1 MVLVFHLS
9 HNGCLVDG
17 AVHFHDRAVF
27 NIILNHYIIN
37 ALVSLRLHLGPPGLK
52 RTLVA
57 IMDLVAAAQLLLLFM
72 NVDVL
77 LFQSKI
83 LHAIVNSVEFV
94 G

>member
-1 MVLVFHLS
+1 
-9 HNGCLVDG
+9 
-17 AVHFHDRAVF
+17 
-27 NIILNHYIIN
+27 
-37 ALVSLRLHLGPPGLK
+37 
-52 RTLVA
+52 
-57 IMDLVAAAQLLLLFM
+57 MDLVAAAQLLLLFM